1 MTMTSLKTFW
11 SASPKETINV
21 APSFTLAGTALKLA
35 SSLSINTSVNAGLVS
50 ELKQREIKV
59 AVNLGISNDYRL
71 SGSQYA
77 YGIDNATSKNYFL
90 SHSKTYLGQAK
101 LILVES
107 AKKVELNA
115 PKTNISVTHDADDPS
130 VLFKVGNS
138 FLDVSYNRGVMCAP
152 ANGGNINLKISGN
165 SFVDLKPS
173 GITLQCG
180 ASIKIKSK
188 TELPDVSIG
197 STEVSMLS
205 NKLKVNSAV
214 VQAAGNK
221 VTMVIISVLDANLNP

>member
-21 APSFTLAGTALKLA
+21 APSFKLEGTALKLV
-35 SSLSINTSVNAGLVS
+35 SSMSTKTSVDAGLCT
-50 ELKQREIKV
+50 EFKLREVNV
-59 AVNLGISNDYRL
+59 AVNLGVSSDYML
-71 SGSQYA
+71 SGNYYA

-90 SHSKTYLGQAK
+90 SHSKTYLGHAK

-130 VLFKVGNS
+130 AFFKVGNS
-138 FLDVSYNRGVMCAP
+138 YLDVSYNRGVMCAP
-152 ANGGNINLKISGN
+152 ANGGNINLNVGG
-165 SFVDLKPS
+165 D
-173 GITLQCG
+173 
-180 ASIKIKSK
+180 
-188 TELPDVSIG
+188 
-197 STEVSMLS
+197 STEISMLS